1 MTRREL
7 IEKLA
12 QKFEGMNLRDA
23 ELVVE
28 TIFEAMAETLSQG
41 KRIEIRGFG
50 SFEVRTRRAKQSRN
64 PKTGAKVQVK
74 EKKVPFF
81 KMGKEL
87 KARLNKPKGEK

>member
-12 QKFEGMNLRDA
+12 QQFEGMSLRDA

-50 SFEVRTRRAKQSRN
+50 SFEVRARRAKQSRN
-64 PKTGAKVQVK
+64 PKTGDRVEVK

-81 KMGKEL
+81 KVGKEL